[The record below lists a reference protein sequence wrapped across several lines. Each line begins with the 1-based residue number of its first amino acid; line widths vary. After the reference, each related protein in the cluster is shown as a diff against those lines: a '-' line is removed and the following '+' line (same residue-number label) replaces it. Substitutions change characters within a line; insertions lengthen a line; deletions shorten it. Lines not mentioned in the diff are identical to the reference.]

1 MNTTDSVSILQ
12 KISAPAARKFLTD
25 NGNSILLDVRTPEE
39 YEEGHLPGARLIP
52 DYELPEQAAANLPVK
67 EAPLI
72 VYCMSG
78 GRSAAAARWLSQ
90 HGYTQIYDLGS
101 IFNWTAGER

>member
-1 MNTTDSVSILQ
+1 MNTNVSVSILQ
-12 KISAPAARKFLTD
+12 KISAMAARELLAE
-25 NGNSILLDVRTPEE
+25 NSNAILLDVRTPEE

-52 DYELPEQAAANLPVK
+52 DYELPEQAASKLPEK

-90 HGYTQIYDLGS
+90 HGYTRIYDLGS
-101 IFNWTAGER
+101 IFNWTTGER